1 MDHPPDPLPTPPL
14 SCRSDKTG
22 TLTKNEMTAVSVRI
36 ARPGAAGCLRATG
49 SGYNVD
55 GDVKCGDE
63 PLLPAERA
71 LLRQLL
77 LPAALCND
85 ATLMPTV
92 SAVAQHMI
100 VHQTLAVPLPSTL
113 VPVNEGA
120 EEEGGAAAAA
130 ADATAAAE
138 PAPSPA
144 PGDAA
149 LAAAAAPPAAAAAA
163 SPPAPAETPS
173 ALPPSRR
180 TMSTH
185 LAQAPGAPVASIMG
199 RTLPPDPP
207 AAPARASQ
215 KGGASPSRRAV
226 PAAAVAAT
234 ASGAAHQAASP
245 ALASGD
251 APSPTPDA
259 TTAVATATAAAAPE
273 AVALTMDGG
282 AGGGGVGGD
291 AYGSSGGRIEWN
303 STGDPTEVALLA
315 LAMKAGLNLR
325 TLNALFNECPRI
337 DTVPL

>member
-1 MDHPPDPLPTPPL
+1 MTQPGISLCHRPPAPLLPIID
-14 SCRSDKTG
+14 RSDKTG

-113 VPVNEGA
+113 VAVD
-120 EEEGGAAAAA
+120 GGADA
-130 ADATAAAE
+130 ATAAA
-138 PAPSPA
+138 PAPAPA
-144 PGDAA
+144 DA
-149 LAAAAAPPAAAAAA
+149 PAAEPAA
-163 SPPAPAETPS
+163 SPLAPAETPS
-173 ALPPSRR
+173 SALPPASRR

-207 AAPARASQ
+207 AAAAAALARASQ
-215 KGGASPSRRAV
+215 KGVGTSSIRAV
-226 PAAAVAAT
+226 PAAAAA
-234 ASGAAHQAASP
+234 ASGATPASP
-245 ALASGD
+245 VPAAGD
-251 APSPTPDA
+251 APSLPPDA
-259 TTAVATATAAAAPE
+259 AAAAPVAATVAAATAVAAPE
-273 AVALTMDGG
+273 AVALSMDGSSG
-282 AGGGGVGGD
+282 GSGGGLGGD
-291 AYGSSGGRIEWN
+291 AYGGGGGGRIEWN